1 MAVVVTGYNELSRL
15 GFRLREAKA
24 TGLTKELRKALQA
37 PLKPLADQ
45 IRAGAPDHTPRGYE
59 VTFARSLKFHTKIN
73 TVGTT
78 AGVDFSV
85 TATGKTSP
93 RQIREI
99 NRGRLKHPVYG
110 RRRYTRKGWINN
122 PWVWQAVEPGF
133 WDNPVRA
140 NFNAMRLAMREAID
154 RVGEQITRG

>member
-1 MAVVVTGYNELSRL
+1 MAVVVTGYSELSRL

-24 TGLTKELRKALQA
+24 VELTKELRQGLRDS
-37 PLKPLADQ
+37 LRPLADQ
-45 IRAGAPDHTPRGYE
+45 IRAGAPDHTPKGYE

-73 TVGTT
+73 TVGTG

-85 TATGKTSP
+85 TATGKSYS

-99 NRGRLKHPVYG
+99 NRGRLKHTVYG
-110 RRRYTRKGWINN
+110 RRRLTRKGWINN

-133 WDNPVRA
+133 FDNPVRA
-140 NFNAMRLAMREAID
+140 NFNEMRTQMRAAMH
-154 RVGEQITRG
+154 RVAEKITRG

>member
-1 MAVVVTGYNELSRL
+1 MAIVVTGYNELSRL

-24 TGLTKELRKALQA
+24 TGLTKELREGLRR
-37 PLKPLADQ
+37 PLKSLADQ
-45 IRAGAPDHTPRGYE
+45 IRAGAPDHTPKGYE
-59 VTFARSLKFHTKIN
+59 VTFARSLKFTTKVN
-73 TVGTT
+73 LVGTS

-85 TATGKTSP
+85 TATGKTYP

-110 RRRYTRKGWINN
+110 RRRLTRKGWINN
-122 PWVWQAVEPGF
+122 PWVWQNIEPGF

-140 NFNAMRLAMREAID
+140 NFNAMRASMRASM
-154 RVGEQITRG
+154 RAVAEQITRG

>member
-24 TGLTKELRKALQA
+24 VTLTRELRKGLQQ
-37 PLKPLADQ
+37 PLRPLAEQ
-45 IRAGAPDHTPRGYE
+45 IRAGAPDHTPKGYE
-59 VTFARSLKFHTKIN
+59 VTFARSLKFHTKVN
-73 TVGTT
+73 TVGTG

-85 TATGKTSP
+85 TAIGKSYS
-93 RQIREI
+93 RQLREI
-99 NRGRLKHPVYG
+99 NQGRLKHPVYG
-110 RRRYTRKGWINN
+110 RRRYTRHGWQAN

-140 NFNAMRLAMREAID
+140 NFNAMRAAMREAIA
-154 RVGEQITRG
+154 RVADQITRG

>member
-24 TGLTKELRKALQA
+24 VGLTRELRQGLQR
-37 PLKPLADQ
+37 PLKSLAEQ
-45 IRAGAPDHTPRGYE
+45 IRAGAPDHTPKGYE
-59 VTFARSLKFHTKIN
+59 ITFARSLKFHTKVN
-73 TVGTT
+73 LVGTG

-85 TATGKTSP
+85 TATGKSQS

-110 RRRYTRKGWINN
+110 RRRLTRKGWIAN

-140 NFNAMRLAMREAID
+140 NFNAMRASMREAM
-154 RVGEQITRG
+154 RQTAEQITRG

>member
-24 TGLTKELRKALQA
+24 VTLTKELREGLRR

-45 IRAGAPDHTPRGYE
+45 IRAGAPDHTPKGYE
-59 VTFARSLKFHTKIN
+59 MTFARSLKFQTKVSL
-73 TVGTT
+73 VGSG
-78 AGVDFSV
+78 AGVDFTV
-85 TATGKTSP
+85 TATGKSYS

-110 RRRYTRKGWINN
+110 RRRLTRKGWINN

-133 WDNPVRA
+133 FDNPVRA
-140 NFNAMRLAMREAID
+140 NFNAMRASMREAM
-154 RVGEQITRG
+154 RRTAEQITKG

>member
-24 TGLTKELRKALQA
+24 TTLTKELREGLRR

-45 IRAGAPDHTPRGYE
+45 IRAGAPDHTPKGYE

-73 TVGTT
+73 LVGTT

-85 TATGKTSP
+85 TATGKSYS

-110 RRRYTRKGWINN
+110 RRRLTRKGWINN

-140 NFNAMRLAMREAID
+140 NFNAMRASMREAM
-154 RVGEQITRG
+154 RAVAEQITKG

>member
-1 MAVVVTGYNELSRL
+1 MAVVVTGYNELSQL
-15 GFRLREAKA
+15 GFRLREARA
-24 TGLTKELRKALQA
+24 VTLTKELREGLRR

-45 IRAGAPDHTPRGYE
+45 IRAGAPDHTPKGYE
-59 VTFARSLKFHTKIN
+59 MTFARSLKFQTKVSL
-73 TVGTT
+73 VGTG

-85 TATGKTSP
+85 TATGKSYS

-133 WDNPVRA
+133 FDNPVRA
-140 NFNAMRLAMREAID
+140 NFNAMRESMREAM
-154 RVGEQITRG
+154 RRTAEQITKG